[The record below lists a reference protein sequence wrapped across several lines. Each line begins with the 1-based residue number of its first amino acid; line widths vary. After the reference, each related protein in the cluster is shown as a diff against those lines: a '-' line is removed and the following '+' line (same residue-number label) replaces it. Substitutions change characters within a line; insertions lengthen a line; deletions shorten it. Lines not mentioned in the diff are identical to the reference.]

1 MVESPQVD
9 TNRVASIQCRC
20 MDVRMVVSVVCAA
33 FQAIV
38 EHARSDRAADAGGAG
53 LQNSPAVFRSRSQFV
68 SLLALLRCNVTG
80 NPQTTVVI
88 MRTIALFLTLLA
100 LSMAPA
106 SADKAAAAV
115 KIHKVFDIVRGGD
128 KIGTDTVDI
137 ERQNDTTTVKIKT
150 DVSVKVMFIEAYRYE
165 HSCNETWKNGQLIA
179 FKSRTNDN
187 GTKHSIDV
195 TAAPDKL
202 SMEADG
208 KHSDLPKTAAPESLW
223 GKDAIHQFDA
233 FDPDTGKPL
242 SIQVTDLG
250 NETLTIQG
258 VTHQAHHYKI
268 ADTLTGDFTR
278 DVWYDGDVLV
288 RIKVIGSDNS
298 VVLSDLR

>member
-1 MVESPQVD
+1 MV
-9 TNRVASIQCRC
+9 I
-20 MDVRMVVSVVCAA
+20 
-33 FQAIV
+33 
-38 EHARSDRAADAGGAG
+38 
-53 LQNSPAVFRSRSQFV
+53 
-68 SLLALLRCNVTG
+68 
-80 NPQTTVVI
+80 I

-100 LSMAPA
+100 LSVAPA
-106 SADKAAAAV
+106 GADKAAATA

-128 KIGTDTVDI
+128 KIGTDTIDI

-150 DVSVKVMFIEAYRYE
+150 DLSVKVMYIEAYRYE

-202 SMEADG
+202 SMDADG
-208 KHSDLPKTAAPESLW
+208 KHSDLPRTAAPASLW
-223 GKDAIHQFDA
+223 GKDAIHEFDA
-233 FDPDTGKPL
+233 FDPDTGKRL
-242 SIQVTDLG
+242 AIEVTDLG

-258 VTHQAHHYKI
+258 VTHEAHHYKLV
-268 ADTLTGDFTR
+268 DTLTRDFTR

-288 RIKVIGSDNS
+288 RTKVIGSDNS
-298 VVLSDLR
+298 VIISDLR

>member
-1 MVESPQVD
+1 MGQ
-9 TNRVASIQCRC
+9 
-20 MDVRMVVSVVCAA
+20 
-33 FQAIV
+33 
-38 EHARSDRAADAGGAG
+38 
-53 LQNSPAVFRSRSQFV
+53 
-68 SLLALLRCNVTG
+68 LLRYSVDNRHLSHYWRFYGVSDG
-80 NPQTTVVI
+80 QSQKMVII
-88 MRTIALFLTLLA
+88 MRTIATFLTLLA

-106 SADKAAAAV
+106 SADNAAA

-150 DVSVKVMFIEAYRYE
+150 DLSVKVMFIEAYRYE

-195 TAAPDKL
+195 TAARDKL
-202 SMEADG
+202 SMDADG
-208 KHSDLPKTAAPESLW
+208 KHSDLPKTAAPASLW

-242 SIQVTDLG
+242 SIEVTDLG
-250 NETLTIQG
+250 NETLTIHG
-258 VTHQAHHYKI
+258 VTHHAQHYKI
-268 ADTLTGDFTR
+268 ADKLTGDFAR
-278 DVWYDGDVLV
+278 EVWFDGDVLV
-288 RIKVIGSDNS
+288 RTKIVGSDNS
-298 VVLSDLR
+298 VILSDLR